1 MINSDRFDDSNIIV
15 RTLTGLHREPDPLD
29 LVTLEQFEIERVERR
44 STSTRVNP
52 GLDCVD
58 APVGK
63 PNPLSPPDCGRAWL
77 CHG

>member
-1 MINSDRFDDSNIIV
+1 MINSDGFDNGDIIV
-15 RTLTGLHREPDPLD
+15 GTLPGLHREPDPLD
-29 LVTLEQFEIERVERR
+29 LVTLEQFEIERMERR
-44 STSTRVNP
+44 GASTRVDL

-63 PNPLSPPDCGRAWL
+63 PNPLSPPDGGRAWL